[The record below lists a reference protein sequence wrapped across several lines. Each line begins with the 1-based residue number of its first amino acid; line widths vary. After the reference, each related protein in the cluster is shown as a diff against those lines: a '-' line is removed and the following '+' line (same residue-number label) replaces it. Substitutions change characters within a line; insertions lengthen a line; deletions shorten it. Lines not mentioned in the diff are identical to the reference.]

1 MLAMSSTEL
10 FTLLAIA
17 FLVWFW
23 FDGLKAREIA
33 VAFARSACE
42 RSGLQLLDE
51 TVALR
56 SLRTTR
62 DAHGHLVWKRLYA
75 FEFSRTGVDR
85 LQATVLLHGSLPVSV
100 DLHRS
105 VDVPSDN
112 VVPFVVPSLRAV
124 GCCTPGHGDRGSC
137 REDGRLR
144 LECGAFEIAPAV
156 LHSAPH
162 LAPHSFP
169 ARESQMTLVRPFP
182 ALRPATG
189 RAPEV
194 VAPPYDVLNT
204 EEARALAAG
213 RPYSFLHISK
223 PEIDLPA
230 DTDPYAPAVYA
241 KGAENLQAM
250 IAAGILVPD
259 DVPCYYAYRL
269 IMGNHVQTGIVAAAS
284 VADYDTNR
292 IRKHEFTRP
301 DKEDDR
307 VRQIEAL
314 NAQTGPVLLAY
325 PNAPEIDAL
334 LNAATQAA
342 PDADAMAETG
352 VRHSLWVIRDAASV
366 ARLTAL
372 FDALPALYIADGH
385 HRSASASRICASRK
399 AANPQHDGSE
409 AYNYFLSVIFPDHQM
424 QILDYNRVIKDLNG
438 LSEADF
444 LSRIAANFTVEEADG
459 PVKPAQPREFGLYM
473 GGRWRRLHIH
483 PSLVPTDPVERLDV
497 SLLQN
502 YLIAPVLG
510 ISDPRRDKRIDFV
523 GGIRGLAELE
533 KRVDSGEMALAFA
546 LHPTHMEHLMAVAD
560 ANQVMPPKSTWFEP
574 KLADG
579 MASHQI

>member
-1 MLAMSSTEL
+1 
-10 FTLLAIA
+10 
-17 FLVWFW
+17 
-23 FDGLKAREIA
+23 
-33 VAFARSACE
+33 
-42 RSGLQLLDE
+42 
-51 TVALR
+51 
-56 SLRTTR
+56 
-62 DAHGHLVWKRLYA
+62 
-75 FEFSRTGVDR
+75 
-85 LQATVLLHGSLPVSV
+85 
-100 DLHRS
+100 
-105 VDVPSDN
+105 
-112 VVPFVVPSLRAV
+112 
-124 GCCTPGHGDRGSC
+124 
-137 REDGRLR
+137 
-144 LECGAFEIAPAV
+144 
-156 LHSAPH
+156 
-162 LAPHSFP
+162 
-169 ARESQMTLVRPFP
+169 MTLVRPFP
-182 ALRPATG
+182 ALRPAPG

-230 DTDPYAPAVYA
+230 GTDPYAPEVYA
-241 KGAENLQAM
+241 KAAENLQAL
-250 IAAGILVPD
+250 IAAGILVQD
-259 DVPCYYAYRL
+259 DAPCYYAYRL
-269 IMGNHVQTGIVAAAS
+269 VMGGHVQTGIVAAAS

-334 LNAATQAA
+334 LNAATQAI
-342 PDADAMAETG
+342 PDADATAETG

-385 HRSASASRICASRK
+385 HRSASASRICATRK
-399 AANPQHDGSE
+399 AANPQHNGSE
-409 AYNYFLSVIFPDHQM
+409 AYNYFLTVIFPGHEM
-424 QILDYNRVIKDLNG
+424 KIFDYNRVIKDLNG
-438 LSEADF
+438 LSEAEF
-444 LSRIAANFTVEEADG
+444 LDRIAVNFSVELADG
-459 PVKPAQPREFGLYM
+459 PVKPAQAREFGLYL
-473 GGRWRRLHIH
+473 GGRWRRLQVHANLI
-483 PSLVPTDPVERLDV
+483 PNDPVERLDV

-502 YLIAPVLG
+502 HLIAPVLG
-510 ISDPRRDKRIDFV
+510 ITDPRRDKRIDFV

-533 KRVDSGEMALAFA
+533 RRVDSGEMAVAFA
-546 LHPTHMEHLMAVAD
+546 LYPTQMDDLIAVAD

-579 MASHQI
+579 MASHQL